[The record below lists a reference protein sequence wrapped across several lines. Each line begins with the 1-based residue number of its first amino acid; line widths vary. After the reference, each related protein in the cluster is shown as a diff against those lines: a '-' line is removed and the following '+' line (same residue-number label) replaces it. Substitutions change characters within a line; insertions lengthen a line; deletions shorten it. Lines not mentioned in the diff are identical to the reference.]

1 MSKKTETS
9 PGSWGGNPG
18 LVLHK
23 DGTLDTPWGKGKW
36 GIAPAQDGSL
46 FMDFIGAAHILSLV
60 SGSPDDDA
68 PTFVL
73 KSKRCTDGDEV
84 EVKI

>member
-1 MSKKTETS
+1 
-9 PGSWGGNPG
+9 
-18 LVLHK
+18 
-23 DGTLDTPWGKGKW
+23 
-36 GIAPAQDGSL
+36 
-46 FMDFIGAAHILSLV
+46 MDFIGAAHILSLV